1 MLYRATQKTFQS
13 PRILRHLIN
22 SLITLGDYD
31 EAELAVNAYI
41 ALVEKA
47 KETNKSDVVKRMSS
61 SGLNK
66 LTEKFI
72 DVESNQDFM
81 QVLITSAELMAKQLD
96 KKTLEL
102 ANKAIKLIENI
113 GVGLSKELIAKA
125 WR

>member
-47 KETNKSDVVKRMSS
+47 KETNKSDVVKRMSN

-81 QVLITSAELMAKQLD
+81 QVLITSAELMAKHLD
-96 KKTLEL
+96 KVVQLFDYL
-102 ANKAIKLIENI
+102 L
-113 GVGLSKELIAKA
+113 LLLLYYC
-125 WR
+125 